1 MPTEHNSPLYKDSN
15 VPVDAAS
22 IAILRA
28 AGALI
33 FGLFLTHPHLG
44 SQFRPCM
51 TDWKKRENNND

>member
-33 FGLFLTHPHLG
+33 LGLFLAHLHLG
-44 SQFRPCM
+44 SQFRPSLS
-51 TDWKKRENNND
+51 D